1 MYNTW
6 SLDIFYSGI
15 NDPNLASDMERV
27 EKSIGLFSEAVA
39 ALDKESAAA
48 TLRRVI
54 EIKEDLTVLIR
65 RLAGYF
71 SLRRSV
77 DSSDAE
83 GASYQTKIS
92 ALIASTTKDNVQFEK
107 FAGTLSDLDSVIASD
122 EILSQ
127 YKFYFDEIKNDMSHM
142 MSDEAEALFA

>member
-39 ALDKESAAA
+39 ALDKENAAA

-77 DSSDAE
+77 DSSDA
-83 GASYQTKIS
+83 
-92 ALIASTTKDNVQFEK
+92 DNACQC
-107 FAGTLSDLDSVIASD
+107 A
-122 EILSQ
+122 
-127 YKFYFDEIKNDMSHM
+127 
-142 MSDEAEALFA
+142 